1 MKRKLLCLAAALL
14 LVLGLF
20 PGAALAQG
28 EDVIPDEGLKKA
40 INEALNAGK
49 PDDEKRPVD
58 AVVTEADMKGLS
70 RLSVYSE
77 DGVKSLEGLQ
87 YAVNLTSLSIK
98 GTVEGLEEIEGLAKL
113 TQLTITDNDSLGDL
127 TVLGK
132 KPELTKLTVS
142 SNDNMVSLDG
152 LSGTACPMLQELDCS
167 RCKNLSDI
175 SALANHSLPSLRIA
189 DFEGYNAISDISALK
204 GYTSL
209 EELELE
215 KVVIT
220 DGNRMSYR
228 AAVSSLT
235 NLKELSMPYCEI
247 SDEDT
252 VMFAPLK
259 KLESLVLNINNLT
272 NTEFCDSLPDTMI
285 TLGLHGNNIADM
297 DNLARFKNLEILG
310 MGDNMVTDFSFTSG
324 MTALT
329 AEDVRHAEGIKNY
342 PMRETYRVGSP
353 DAPVEI
359 EGNQIVIDNPYIGAD
374 GTPISFKGAETDP
387 ASTVSYDSSANEI
400 IVTNPSTSRL
410 NPTTVTLKYN
420 LPVSGGEHKVSRLVI
435 QVYAKEKVSYTI
447 SYDWGTEV
455 PEGAVLPADSQE
467 YDNLSAAQAALDSSF
482 TNQTKIRGEKDG
494 KEGVWQFSGWTTT
507 LEDGVLKAVGQ
518 WTFAAD
524 VPETTEE
531 AESSET
537 PETTEAEESSEMP
550 ETTKA
555 EESSEA
561 PEITKAEES
570 SETPETTKA
579 EESSGMPETTKA
591 EESTAVPETTAAP
604 EAAADGK
611 TPPTGDAG
619 NGSLWGSLFAVSAV
633 GVLTAVLAGKGR
645 RKKA

>member
-1 MKRKLLCLAAALL
+1 MKRKLFCLAAALL
-14 LVLGLF
+14 LALGLF
-20 PGAALAQG
+20 SGAALAQG
-28 EDVIPDEGLKKA
+28 ENVIPDEGLKKV
-40 INEALNAGK
+40 INETLNAGK
-49 PDDEKRPVD
+49 PDGEKRPVN
-58 AVVTEADMKGLS
+58 AAVTEADMERLT
-70 RLSVYSE
+70 RLSIDSE
-77 DGVKSLEGLQ
+77 DGVKSLEGLW
-87 YAVNLTSLSIK
+87 YAENLTSLSIN
-98 GTVEGLEEIEGLAKL
+98 GTVEGLVEIKGLAEL
-113 TQLTITDNDSLGDL
+113 TQLTITDNDFLGDL

-142 SNDNMVSLDG
+142 SNDNLVSLDG
-152 LSGTACPMLQELDCS
+152 LSGTACPKLQELDCS
-167 RCKNLSDI
+167 RCENLSDI
-175 SALANHSLPSLRIA
+175 SALENHSLSTLKIA
-189 DFEGYNAISDISALK
+189 DFEGYNAISDISALN
-204 GYTSL
+204 GYTFL

-215 KVVIT
+215 KVAIT
-220 DGNRMSYR
+220 DENRASYR
-228 AAVSSLT
+228 ETVSSLT

-247 SDEDT
+247 GDADT

-259 KLESLVLNINNLT
+259 NLESLVLNINNLT
-272 NTEFCDSLPDTMI
+272 NTEFCDRLPATMT
-285 TLGLHGNNIADM
+285 TLSLHGNDISDM

-324 MTALT
+324 MTTLT
-329 AEDVRHAEGIKNY
+329 AGSVRHAEGIENY
-342 PMRETYRVGSP
+342 PMRETYTVGSP

-374 GTPISFKGAETDP
+374 GTPISFKGAKTDS
-387 ASTVSYDSSANEI
+387 ASTVSYDSAANEI

-410 NPTTVTLKYN
+410 NPTTVTLEYN

-494 KEGVWQFSGWTTT
+494 KEGVWQFSGWTAT

-537 PETTEAEESSEMP
+537 PETTEAEESSEAP
-550 ETTKA
+550 ET
-555 EESSEA
+555 
-561 PEITKAEES
+561 TKAEES

-579 EESSGMPETTKA
+579 EESSEVPETTEA

-619 NGSLWGSLFAVSAV
+619 NGSFWGSLFAVSAV
-633 GVLTAVLAGKGR
+633 GVLAAVLAGKGR